1 MQNRLLEI
9 LNIVIQELD
18 SFGTNSIT
26 LRHLSKKL
34 AKRGICGKEL
44 DIALSWFNDRIHTQ
58 SMSLN
63 QNVCYKNAIRIL
75 HPIERMNVSAEAFG
89 YLLYLK
95 NVGLIREDQ
104 IEMIIEKV
112 LSSEIPK
119 VTTQDIQMIAISVLF
134 SLDELE
140 KVTHR
145 IVWTDD
151 DNFDLIH

>member
-1 MQNRLLEI
+1 
-9 LNIVIQELD
+9 
-18 SFGTNSIT
+18 
-26 LRHLSKKL
+26 
-34 AKRGICGKEL
+34 
-44 DIALSWFNDRIHTQ
+44 
-58 SMSLN
+58 
-63 QNVCYKNAIRIL
+63 
-75 HPIERMNVSAEAFG
+75 MNVSAEAFG